1 MPLASDTAPAAA
13 TDPETPA
20 GVPGEAPRDET
31 PVVVYFSSISGN
43 THKFMQKLD
52 AETLRLPLHAK
63 EETLHMDRPF
73 VFCVPTYG
81 RPRSGGAVPPQ
92 AMNFLR
98 VPRNRELMLGVMG
111 AGNTNFG
118 ELFCVAADR
127 IAAKCGVPVLY
138 KFELM
143 GTSEDVARVN
153 EGLKAFWTRNSPHT
167 A

>member
-1 MPLASDTAPAAA
+1 MDTALEGKRD
-13 TDPETPA
+13 TDTGTERPLVA
-20 GVPGEAPRDET
+20 
-31 PVVVYFSSISGN
+31 YFSSVSGN
-43 THKFMQKLD
+43 THKFVQKLE
-52 AETLRLPLHAK
+52 AASVRLPLRTGEDAPV
-63 EETLHMDRPF
+63 MDRPF
-73 VFCVPTYG
+73 VLCVPTYG

-92 AMNFLR
+92 VMKFLR

-118 ELFCVAADR
+118 DLYCIAADK
-127 IAAKCGVPVLY
+127 IAVKCKVPVLY

-153 EGLKAFWTRNSPHT
+153 EGLRELWTRNSRHP